1 VTGTSAEAGRGNR
14 VNGLITPYRPM
25 TMESVA
31 GKNPVTHVGKVYN
44 VTAQLMT
51 QALVDAI
58 DGVTDAQCCLVSQIG
73 LPVNE
78 PQLVGLQLRTAE
90 AVALEEVRA
99 RAEAIVREHL
109 GEMGALRERRLR
121 RQPPLI

>member
-1 VTGTSAEAGRGNR
+1 V
-14 VNGLITPYRPM
+14 P
-25 TMESVA
+25 
-31 GKNPVTHVGKVYN
+31 GKNPVTHVGEIYN

-58 DGVTDAQCCLVSQIG
+58 DEVTDARCCLVSQIG

-78 PQLVGLQLRTAE
+78 PQLVDLRLRTAE

-109 GEMGALRERRLR
+109 GEMGACGNAGCGGSR
-121 RQPPLI
+121 P